1 MAVSS
6 IFAALQKRPVFFA
19 VFAAVSLIVL
29 VIASFIR
36 FQDSGS
42 PFVIKNPKEV
52 DAYVRNLTW
61 ETEFF
66 ATVPYR
72 KEDNLEFA
80 FFADYPRPYSYVFDW
95 NAILERY
102 LFVSLSDGNEVVLP
116 ENLSLKKYRGES
128 KLFLRLR
135 AKLPGATGNDRFV
148 RPKIVFHDQTADSA
162 PDAQETS
169 DVSATGAIFSEI
181 PSEKPGADSEFS
193 LPVRIFSSDVN
204 NAVSVS

>member
-1 MAVSS
+1 MAVSN

-19 VFAAVSLIVL
+19 VFAALSLIVL
-29 VIASFIR
+29 AAASFVR
-36 FQDSGS
+36 FQDSDS
-42 PFVIKNPKEV
+42 PFATQHPKEA
-52 DAYVRNLTW
+52 DSYVRNLTW

-72 KEDNLEFA
+72 KEDDLEFA

-95 NAILERY
+95 NAIFERY
-102 LFVSLSDGNEVVLP
+102 SFVSLSDGSEVLP
-116 ENLSLKKYRGES
+116 ENLPLKKYRGES

-135 AKLPGATGNDRFV
+135 AKLPGATGNDPSV
-148 RPKIVFHDQTADSA
+148 RPRIVFHDQTTDSA
-162 PDAQETS
+162 SNVQEKP
-169 DVSATGAIFSEI
+169 DVSASGAIFSEI
-181 PSEKPGADSEFS
+181 PSEKPGADLEFS

>member
-6 IFAALQKRPVFFA
+6 IFAALQKRPVFFT
-19 VFAAVSLIVL
+19 VFATVSLVVL
-29 VIASFIR
+29 AAASFVR
-36 FQDSGS
+36 FQDSDS
-42 PFVIKNPKEV
+42 PFVTQNPKEA
-52 DAYVRNLTW
+52 DSYVRNLTW

-72 KEDNLEFA
+72 KEDDLEFA

-102 LFVSLSDGNEVVLP
+102 SFVSLSDGSEVLP

-135 AKLPGATGNDRFV
+135 SKLPGTTGNDRSV
-148 RPKIVFHDQTADSA
+148 RPKIVFYDRETDSV
-162 PDAQETS
+162 PDVQEKS
-169 DVSATGAIFSEI
+169 DISASGAIFSEI
-181 PSEKPGADSEFS
+181 PPEKTRDGSEYS

>member
-1 MAVSS
+1 MAVSN

-19 VFAAVSLIVL
+19 VFATVSLIVL
-29 VIASFIR
+29 ATASFVR
-36 FQDSGS
+36 FQDSDS
-42 PFVIKNPKEV
+42 PFVTQHPKEA

-72 KEDNLEFA
+72 KEDDLEFA
-80 FFADYPRPYSYVFDW
+80 FFADYPQPYSYVFDW
-95 NAILERY
+95 NAIFERY
-102 LFVSLSDGNEVVLP
+102 SFVSLSDGSEVLP

-128 KLFLRLR
+128 RLFLRLR

-148 RPKIVFHDQTADSA
+148 RPKIVFHDQTTDSTS
-162 PDAQETS
+162 DIQETS
-169 DVSATGAIFSEI
+169 DISASGAIFSEI
-181 PSEKPGADSEFS
+181 PSEKPQADSKFS